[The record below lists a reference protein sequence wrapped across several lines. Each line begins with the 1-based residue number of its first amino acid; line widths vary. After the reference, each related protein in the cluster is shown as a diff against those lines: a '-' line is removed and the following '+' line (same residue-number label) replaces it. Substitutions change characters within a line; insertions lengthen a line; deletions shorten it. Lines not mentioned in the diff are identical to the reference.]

1 MPTPREVLTPDALS
15 LLQAVADT
23 GSFAGAA
30 RALGV
35 VPSAVTYRIRQIEDA
50 LDVLLFDRSSRQA
63 RLTPA
68 GDELLCAGRQLLRE
82 IDDVAHRVKRVATG
96 WEAEFTVAVDCVLAP
111 TAVMELAEAFYT
123 LAPTTRLRLR
133 DEALSGTREALIS
146 GRADLAL
153 GLVGDDGTTAGLQ
166 TRPLGDLSFVYA
178 MAPHHPLAR
187 AREPVRDEVLVRHR
201 GVAVADTTQR
211 GDALTIGLLA
221 GQDVLTVHSMRAKL
235 DALIR
240 GLGSGFLPEPLA
252 RPYLET
258 GRLVSRR
265 VQRQSTQ
272 SVRLLY
278 AWREVGPL
286 GPGRALQ
293 WWLAQLE
300 SAATRTAL
308 LERHRL
314 P

>member
-133 DEALSGTREALIS
+133 DEALSG
-146 GRADLAL
+146 
-153 GLVGDDGTTAGLQ
+153 
-166 TRPLGDLSFVYA
+166 LGDLSFVYA

-221 GQDVLTVHSMRAKL
+221 GQDVLTVPSMRAKL

-258 GRLVSRR
+258 GRLVARR

-272 SVRLLY
+272 TVRLLY

>member
-1 MPTPREVLTPDALS
+1 MPTPREVLTPDALA

-30 RALGV
+30 RELGV

-63 RLTPA
+63 RLTAA
-68 GDELLCAGRQLLRE
+68 GNELLCAGRQLLRE

-96 WEAEFTVAVDCVLAP
+96 WEVEFTVAVDCVLAP
-111 TAVMELAEAFYT
+111 TAVMELAEAFY
-123 LAPTTRLRLR
+123 AESPTTRLRLR
-133 DEALSGTREALIS
+133 DEALAGTREALVS

-153 GLVGDDGTTAGLQ
+153 GLVGDNGTTAGLQ
-166 TRPLGDLSFVYA
+166 TLPLGDLSFVYA

-221 GQDVLTVHSMRAKL
+221 GQDVLTVPSMRAKL

-258 GRLVSRR
+258 GRLVARR

-293 WWLAQLE
+293 WWLSQLD